1 MKKVILF
8 FLFLFCSL
16 SFGQVESFESDYIQ
30 MLKEDIQ
37 GVSRQIVAENLSLTE
52 DQANKFW
59 PIYDEYDAAYDKL
72 VDERVKVIEE
82 YIMNYYGIDDEVGKD
97 LISKSFDLKYRAID
111 IQKEYIDKMLE
122 VLPISVVG
130 KFFQIDNRIAAIID
144 ISRMA
149 SLPLLREEE

>member
-111 IQKEYIDKMLE
+111 LQKEYIDKMLE